1 MRPTIKEDDVIK
13 FLLERGGEATLE
25 EISSALK
32 IPKYGPN
39 SAYAILYSLKSKNV
53 VERRGSRWALV
64 EHETPIQ
71 GETETAIMETK
82 LNVEE
87 VMGEPK
93 KNLEERAG
101 AAESLVEADL
111 AEVKVEG
118 GAKETY
124 FLKPDKSYRSLK
136 SLESLQ
142 TGTFLDTV
150 FLGFDGEPLGGIPVS
165 GQFAVAGP
173 LGSGKSLLVGEVALR
188 TAYSGLKVL
197 YAALDDV
204 WKLETR
210 IFDLQSRM
218 RLRAENLGLSWD
230 YISENLY
237 VLNPDR
243 INGNFAEKYKQIVID
258 EKIDLAILDSVNCFE
273 RLGKQKADAMLDKV
287 IEVNRSY
294 GVTGLFVMHTNF
306 RCGELSGWIIEGKY
320 PLYAMDSIILM
331 APVQLKVSNM
341 DVEIRGG
348 ERLRVVRVLNCKICC
363 FDERGILVNIA
374 HNGLMQPIGIE
385 PSDY

>member
-1 MRPTIKEDDVIK
+1 MIKEDDVIK

-64 EHETPIQ
+64 KHESPIQ
-71 GETETAIMETK
+71 KETEIAIMETK

-87 VMGEPK
+87 AAGESK
-93 KNLEERAG
+93 KNLEERTEAP
-101 AAESLVEADL
+101 ESLVEANV
-111 AEVKVEG
+111 AEIKVEG

-124 FLKPDKSYRSLK
+124 FLKPDKSYESLK

-142 TGTFLDTV
+142 TGTFLDAF

-173 LGSGKSLLVGEVALR
+173 LGSGKSLLIGEVALR

-197 YAALDDV
+197 YVALDDV

-218 RLRAENLGLSWD
+218 RLRAEDLGLSWD
-230 YISENLY
+230 YISE
-237 VLNPDR
+237 
-243 INGNFAEKYKQIVID
+243 
-258 EKIDLAILDSVNCFE
+258 
-273 RLGKQKADAMLDKV
+273 
-287 IEVNRSY
+287 
-294 GVTGLFVMHTNF
+294 
-306 RCGELSGWIIEGKY
+306 
-320 PLYAMDSIILM
+320 
-331 APVQLKVSNM
+331 
-341 DVEIRGG
+341 
-348 ERLRVVRVLNCKICC
+348 
-363 FDERGILVNIA
+363 
-374 HNGLMQPIGIE
+374 
-385 PSDY
+385 

>member
-1 MRPTIKEDDVIK
+1 MKPMIKEDDVIK

-64 EHETPIQ
+64 EHESPIRK
-71 GETETAIMETK
+71 ETETAIMETK

-87 VMGEPK
+87 VVEEPK
-93 KNLEERAG
+93 KNLEERTEAP
-101 AAESLVEADL
+101 ESLVEANV
-111 AEVKVEG
+111 AEIKVEG

-124 FLKPDKSYRSLK
+124 FLKPDKSYESLK

-197 YAALDDV
+197 YVALDDV

-218 RLRAENLGLSWD
+218 RLRAEDLGLSWD

-237 VLNPDR
+237 VLNPNR
-243 INGNFAEKYKQIVID
+243 IDGNFAGNYKRIVND
-258 EKIDLAILDSVNCFE
+258 EKIDLAILDSVNGFE
-273 RLGKQKADAMLDKV
+273 RLGKQKAGGMLDEI

-306 RCGELSGWIIEGKY
+306 RCGELSGWIVESNY
-320 PLYAMDSIILM
+320 PLYAMDGVILM
-331 APVQLKVSNM
+331 VPVRLKVSGL
-341 DVEIRGG
+341 DVEIKGG
-348 ERLRVVRVLNCKICC
+348 GQLRVVRVLSCKICC

-385 PSDY
+385 TSDY